1 MLIVI
6 VSLVLLIGCLF
17 ILQRE
22 KRKQEQKQDF
32 DNDWDEPEYAPK
44 TEGDYVKIM
53 QKGKDF
59 MMNNKKIGLKL
70 RKS

>member
-32 DNDWDEPEYAPK
+32 NSGWDEPEYIPK
-44 TEGDYVKIM
+44 SEGDYE
-53 QKGKDF
+53 QQQE
-59 MMNNKKIGLKL
+59 
-70 RKS
+70 SA

>member
-22 KRKQEQKQDF
+22 KGNRNKSKILIAAGTNQSISLK
-32 DNDWDEPEYAPK
+32 
-44 TEGDYVKIM
+44 VKETV
-53 QKGKDF
+53 
-59 MMNNKKIGLKL
+59 
-70 RKS
+70 

>member
-32 DNDWDEPEYAPK
+32 D
-44 TEGDYVKIM
+44 
-53 QKGKDF
+53 
-59 MMNNKKIGLKL
+59 IG
-70 RKS
+70 

>member
-6 VSLVLLIGCLF
+6 ISFMLLVGCLF

-32 DNDWDEPEYAPK
+32 NSDWNEPEYIPK
-44 TEGDYVKIM
+44 TEGEQCKDNAE
-53 QKGKDF
+53 GKRLHDEQQ
-59 MMNNKKIGLKL
+59 
-70 RKS
+70 RKSV